1 MALRKQHFDDN
12 NEQAPHRG
20 EQAQLTIGIDT
31 ALLRRIE
38 KAAAEQKLSVEEY
51 LAPLLDQ
58 VVPDDTSKIEEQN
71 PPPTSELLQRVL
83 QVRARIMEESGGHL
97 FEDSA
102 EAVRRMRE
110 ERTQYLEQLREQ
122 KWETK

>member
-1 MALRKQHFDDN
+1 MALRKQDFDDDN
-12 NEQAPHRG
+12 THRR
-20 EQAQLTIGIDT
+20 ELDQLTIGIDP
-31 ALLRRIE
+31 ALLRRI
-38 KAAAEQKLSVEEY
+38 KRAASERKLSIDDY
-51 LAPLLDQ
+51 LRPILDQ
-58 VVPDDTSKIEEQN
+58 GVPDEETDTTQKQS

-83 QVRARIMEESGGHL
+83 QVRARIMEESGGYL

>member
-1 MALRKQHFDDN
+1 MALRKQNFDDRD
-12 NEQAPHRG
+12 EQATHTR
-20 EQAQLTIGIDT
+20 EDAQLIIGIDP

-38 KAAAEQKLSVEEY
+38 KVASELQLSVDEY
-51 LAPLLDQ
+51 LGRILDL
-58 VVPDDTSKIEEQN
+58 VVPIETSTTQKQT

-83 QVRARIMEESGGHL
+83 RVRERIMRESGGQL

-122 KWETK
+122 R